1 MAVQHIAL
9 IRFKPGT
16 TAAVVEDTFARLRQ
30 LRATIPGI
38 MALTSGPN
46 TSPEGLAQDH
56 THGFV
61 MTFQDTPARDA
72 YITHPEHQKFVQF
85 AGPLFEKI
93 TVFDY
98 EG

>member
-1 MAVQHIAL
+1 MPVQHIAL

-16 TAAVVEDTFARLRQ
+16 ASAVMEDTFARLHQ

-38 MALTSGPN
+38 TALTSGPN

-61 MTFQDTPARDA
+61 MTFQDTAARDA
-72 YITHPEHQKFVQF
+72 YLPHPEHQQFVQF
-85 AGPLFEKI
+85 AVPLIEKI

-98 EG
+98 ES

>member
-1 MAVQHIAL
+1 MPVQHIGL
-9 IRFKPGT
+9 IRFKAGT
-16 TAAVVEDTFARLRQ
+16 TPAVIEDTFARLRQ
-30 LRATIPGI
+30 LRSAIPGI
-38 MALTSGPN
+38 TGLTSGVN
-46 TSPEGLAQDH
+46 TSPEGLDQGH

-61 MTFQDTPARDA
+61 MTFQDTAARDA
-72 YITHPEHQKFVQF
+72 YLPHPEHQKFVQF